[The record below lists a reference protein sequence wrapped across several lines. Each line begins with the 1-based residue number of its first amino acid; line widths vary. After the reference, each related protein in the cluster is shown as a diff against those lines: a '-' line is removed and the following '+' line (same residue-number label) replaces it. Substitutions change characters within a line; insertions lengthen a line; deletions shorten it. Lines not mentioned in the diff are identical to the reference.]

1 MSFDWTI
8 LHWIQSALVCP
19 FMDFLMPKITLL
31 GNGGAIWLL
40 AAIALLITKK
50 YRKYGIFLLAGL
62 AVGVLTGN
70 IILKPLIARPR
81 PCWIDQSVALLIATP
96 TDFSFPSGHTL
107 SSMIGATVLTKAN
120 PKFGIAAI
128 PLAALIAFSRL
139 YLYVH
144 YPTDII
150 AGAAL
155 GVVIGLG
162 VCVLG
167 SILLTRMNTARK
179 N

>member
-107 SSMIGATVLTKAN
+107 SSVIGATVLTKAN